1 MLTRVK
7 KQIKKREELWRTI
20 GLLLLVFAVM
30 SFVSEHFFTTRNIG
44 VWLNSFSVYGIA
56 ALGMTFAIIAGYLDM
71 ATPSIIGLSA
81 VVFVLSMEKLGLVG
95 AALLAL
101 ICCALAGS
109 ITGFLVAKFKLNAFV
124 TSYAMQFAVKGVG
137 LVISGSTTIPFN
149 NPKLTMLITTKL
161 FGFLPVTFL
170 VFVAVMLVAQYILS
184 RTTFGRNLYAIGG
197 NKEAAQSV
205 GINIEKHQVLVF
217 AICGLFAGFA
227 GLILTLRLSSGS
239 AVQAET
245 SIMEMIPMVIL
256 GGTSFSGGKG
266 GAFQTLLGAM
276 LMGLLFNAM
285 SLFNVYANV
294 QNIIKGLVLV
304 IVIVSDKYLENKRH
318 RV

>member
-1 MLTRVK
+1 MLNRVK
-7 KQIKKREELWRTI
+7 LKIKKREELWRTI
-20 GLLLLVFAVM
+20 GLLVLVFVVM
-30 SFVSEHFFTTRNIG
+30 SFISKPFLTTRNIG
-44 VWLNSFSVYGIA
+44 VWLNAFSVYGIA
-56 ALGMTFAIIAGYLDM
+56 ALGLTFAIIAGYLDM
-71 ATPSIIGLSA
+71 ASPSIIGLSA
-81 VVFVLSMEKLGLVG
+81 VIFAMTMDSLGVVG
-95 AALLAL
+95 AALLSL
-101 ICCALAGS
+101 VCCALAGS
-109 ITGFLVAKFKLNAFV
+109 ITGFLVAKFKINAFV

-137 LVISGSTTIPFN
+137 LVMSGSTTIPFMN
-149 NPKLTMLITTKL
+149 AKLSMLINTKL

-170 VFVAVMLVAQYILS
+170 VFVLVMLIAQFILS
-184 RTTFGRNLYAIGG
+184 RTTFGRNLFAIGG

-205 GINIEKHQVLVF
+205 GINIEKHQILVF
-217 AICGLFAGFA
+217 AISGLFAGFA
-227 GLILTLRLSSGS
+227 GLILALRLSSGS
-239 AVQAET
+239 AIQAET

-304 IVIVSDKYLENKRH
+304 TVIVSDKYLENKH
-318 RV
+318 LRV

>member
-1 MLTRVK
+1 MLTQVK

-20 GLLLLVFAVM
+20 GLLLLVFVVM
-30 SFVSEHFFTTRNIG
+30 SFVSEHFLTTRNIG

-71 ATPSIIGLSA
+71 ATPSIISLAS
-81 VVFVLSMEKLGLVG
+81 VIFVMTMDKLGLVG

-101 ICCALAGS
+101 ICCAFAGS

-124 TSYAMQFAVKGVG
+124 MSYAMQFAVKGIG

-149 NPKLTMLITTKL
+149 NPKLSMMINTKF
-161 FGFLPVTFL
+161 FGFLPATFL
-170 VFVAVMLVAQYILS
+170 VFVLVMLIAQYILS
-184 RTTFGRNLYAIGG
+184 RTTFGRNLFAIGG
-197 NKEAAQSV
+197 NKDAAQSV
-205 GINIEKHQVLVF
+205 GINIEKHQILVF
-217 AICGLFAGFA
+217 AISGLFAGFA
-227 GLILTLRLSSGS
+227 GLILALRLSSGS
-239 AVQAET
+239 AIQAEA

-304 IVIVSDKYLENKRH
+304 TVIVSDKYLENKHH

>member
-1 MLTRVK
+1 MLTQVK

-20 GLLLLVFAVM
+20 GLLILVFIAI
-30 SFVSEHFFTTRNIG
+30 SFISEHFLTTRNIG

-71 ATPSIIGLSA
+71 ATPSIISLAS
-81 VVFVLSMEKLGLVG
+81 VIFVMTMDKLGLVG

-101 ICCALAGS
+101 ICCAFAGS

-124 TSYAMQFAVKGVG
+124 MSYAMQFAVKGIG

-149 NPKLTMLITTKL
+149 NPKLSMMINTKF
-161 FGFLPVTFL
+161 FGFLPATFL
-170 VFVAVMLVAQYILS
+170 VFVLVMLIAQYILS
-184 RTTFGRNLYAIGG
+184 RTTFGRNLFAIGG
-197 NKEAAQSV
+197 NKDAAQSV
-205 GINIEKHQVLVF
+205 GINIEKHQILVF
-217 AICGLFAGFA
+217 AISGLFAGFA
-227 GLILTLRLSSGS
+227 GLILALRLSSGS
-239 AVQAET
+239 AIQAEA

-304 IVIVSDKYLENKRH
+304 TVIVSDKYLENKHH